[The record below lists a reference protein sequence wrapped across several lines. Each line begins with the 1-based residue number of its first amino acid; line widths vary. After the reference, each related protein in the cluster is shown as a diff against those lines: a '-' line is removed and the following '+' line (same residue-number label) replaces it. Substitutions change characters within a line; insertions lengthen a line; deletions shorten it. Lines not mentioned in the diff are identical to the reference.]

1 MAAKK
6 NELVDIS
13 TLLEKVLRE
22 GKDIERLLDDPV
34 ALAEMAGIH
43 LSKQEKAHLS
53 GAPVSEMLDQLYS
66 QLGMTDKRFLMA
78 KQNGQAAIPV
88 TMVIPVVGVVVAV
101 SVAAVV
107 IKAGE
112 PKKVADRS
120 PAAQRKL

>member
-13 TLLEKVLRE
+13 TMLEKVLRE

-34 ALAEMAGIH
+34 AFAEMTGIQ
-43 LSKQEKAHLS
+43 LSKQEKEHLS
-53 GAPVSEMLDQLYS
+53 GAPIREMLDQLYS
-66 QLGMTDKRFLMA
+66 QLGLTDKRFLMA
-78 KQNGQAAIPV
+78 KKDGQAVIPV
-88 TMVIPVVGVVVAV
+88 TMVIPVVGVVVAL

-112 PKKVADRS
+112 PKKVVDRS
-120 PAAQRKL
+120 PAAPRKL